1 MAKRKSV
8 QKKRARRA
16 ARSTRLHVDVKMNI
30 LHTIAD
36 AIYSTAAGKIR
47 EAVAN
52 SRDNGATWVV
62 IALDQTNRRLSIFD
76 NGSGITRKRFQE
88 IFDSIGYGGLRD
100 SPDPKMSYFGL
111 GLMSI
116 FQLGNRVR
124 VYTRARG
131 QRKLLLLEVQA
142 EAIFDKANKEKSI
155 TELSEFMGPLKT
167 VSESAREQAS
177 LGALNEMLFEGRPV
191 AMPESFTEIIVED
204 IRQDVVEEI
213 GSRNFRLELAQVLPL
228 RAQDNEPF
236 LKRFSGSGGK
246 QIVRLLKNDKYC
258 ESIDVYFGAQEELE
272 EGQPL
277 PQLWKYFP
285 RFSRGLRFT
294 DDNVRVGTQAG
305 FAYYVVHTNGEDL
318 QGDQK
323 EEEDRET
330 GFWIRNQNFLVKS
343 ADFLDRP
350 GPGRPPKG
358 TIHKPLRNWVFG
370 EVFHADMNPFLRVGR
385 NEFLWDTPE
394 FKKFRDAFLEHVS
407 GPVNKAIRDVYDKGK
422 PVVDDFIAPFAKIAD
437 NDGPIV
443 RAETKLRLI
452 LGENKPE
459 REFWRDAKDQLAKH
473 RMRDIE
479 DANTRIDRLLAKRRK
494 PLIIAEDENVVVSI
508 DPSLAET
515 PGTHEVRPD
524 ASSER
529 VIVNVSPA
537 LFAPRNVRFLGETFE
552 VVFVA
557 KRDTEAAVSI
567 NFDSHCIYVNPF
579 NGDLSRFSVSILDVY
594 IALEVA
600 DAISRNKGQL
610 KRNFLRLLGT
620 APSETTKYVTPLG
633 DDLRRTAAYGA

>member
-1 MAKRKSV
+1 MAKRKGV
-8 QKKRARRA
+8 QKKRTKRA
-16 ARSTRLHVDVKMNI
+16 ARFTRLHVDVKMNI

-36 AIYSTAAGKIR
+36 AIYSTATGKIR

-62 IALDQTNRRLSIFD
+62 IALDKTNRRLSIFD

-100 SPDPKMSYFGL
+100 SPDAKMSYFGL

-124 VYTRARG
+124 LYTRARG
-131 QRKLLLLEVQA
+131 QRKPLLLEVQA

-155 TELSEFMGPLKT
+155 TELSKFMGPLKT

-177 LGALNEMLFEGRPV
+177 LGAVNEMLSEGRPV
-191 AMPESFTEIIVED
+191 AMPESFTEIIIED
-204 IRQDVVEEI
+204 ISQDVVEEI
-213 GSRNFRLELAQVLPL
+213 GSPDFRLELAQVLPV

-236 LKRFSGSGGK
+236 LKRFSGSKAK
-246 QIVRLLKNDKYC
+246 QIARLLNSDKYC
-258 ESIDVYFGAQEELE
+258 KSIDVYFGVCEELE
-272 EGQPL
+272 EGQAL

-305 FAYYVVHTNGEDL
+305 FAYYVAHTIGDNL
-318 QGDQK
+318 HGDQK

-330 GFWIRNQNFLVKS
+330 GFWMRNQNFLVKR

-385 NEFLWDTPE
+385 NEFLWETPE
-394 FKKFRDAFLEHVS
+394 FKKFRDAFLKHVC
-407 GPVNKAIRDVYDKGK
+407 GPVNKAIRAVYDKRK
-422 PVVDDFIAPFAKIAD
+422 PVVDDFITPFAKIAD

-452 LGENKPE
+452 IGENKPE
-459 REFWRDAKDQLAKH
+459 AKFWRDAKEQLAKH
-473 RMRDIE
+473 RTGDIE
-479 DANTRIDRLLAKRRK
+479 DDDARVEKLLAQRRS
-494 PLIIAEDENVVVSI
+494 PLIVAEDDNAIVAI
-508 DPSLAET
+508 DPSLPET
-515 PGTHEVRPD
+515 AGTHDITWD
-524 ASSER
+524 AESER
-529 VIVNVSPA
+529 VVVNVSPA
-537 LFAPRNVRFLGETFE
+537 LFRPRDVRFLGETLE

-620 APSETTKYVTPLG
+620 APSETKKYVTPLG
-633 DDLRRTAAYGA
+633 DDLRRTAAYGS